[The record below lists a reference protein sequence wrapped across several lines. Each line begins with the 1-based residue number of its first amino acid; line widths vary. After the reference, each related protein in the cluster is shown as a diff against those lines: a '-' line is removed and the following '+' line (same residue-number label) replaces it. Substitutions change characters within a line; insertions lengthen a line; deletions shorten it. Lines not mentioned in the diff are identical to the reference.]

1 MSLSTAQK
9 KQFKKIAH
17 HLKPVILL
25 GENGV
30 TEGVLAELERAL
42 EDHELIKIKIA
53 GVEREYKQE
62 LVDSLC
68 ETSRAELVT
77 MIGHTAVLF
86 RPARKPNPKLS
97 NLLRY
102 SLD

>member
-1 MSLSTAQK
+1 MPLSAAQK
-9 KQFKKIAH
+9 KQFRKIAH
-17 HLKPVILL
+17 HLEPVILL

-42 EDHELIKIKIA
+42 EDHELIKIKTA
-53 GVEREYKQE
+53 GVEREHKQE
-62 LVDSLC
+62 LVDSIC
-68 ETSRAELVT
+68 ETTRAELVN

-86 RPARKPNPKLS
+86 RSARKPNPKLS
-97 NLLRY
+97 NVLRY